1 MSGWSG
7 TAWTDDAATLKTGR
21 NGLAAVVAADG
32 RIFVIGGNVSPG
44 VVVGGVET
52 YDQMLDRWTPMKAQL
67 RPRDRLAAALGPDG
81 RVYAIGGSNNGTE
94 VDYVDAYGPT
104 IALSPASPSAGAT
117 VTVSGANFAP
127 DAPVLLTL
135 ASTGALLASGVAD
148 GSGNLAGVTFTAP
161 ASGSYIVDAIDSFSL
176 YPIRRPLVVN

>member
-1 MSGWSG
+1 
-7 TAWTDDAATLKTGR
+7 
-21 NGLAAVVAADG
+21 
-32 RIFVIGGNVSPG
+32 
-44 VVVGGVET
+44 
-52 YDQMLDRWTPMKAQL
+52 
-67 RPRDRLAAALGPDG
+67 
-81 RVYAIGGSNNGTE
+81 
-94 VDYVDAYGPT
+94 
-104 IALSPASPSAGAT
+104 

-161 ASGSYIVDAIDSFSL
+161 ASGSYVVDAVDSFSL